1 MQKPTKKLLFYNLG
15 NLNFLN
21 GDSESALQ
29 NYKNSLLDSKPDFK
43 ADALYNMGYLN
54 LVDFDNLDLAIEFF
68 TKVLK
73 LDDQRFSA
81 YYNLGYSY
89 ELLGNTKSAESNYR
103 LALSI
108 NPQYDSA
115 AKGLSRIGF

>member
-1 MQKPTKKLLFYNLG
+1 
-15 NLNFLN
+15 
-21 GDSESALQ
+21 
-29 NYKNSLLDSKPDFK
+29 
-43 ADALYNMGYLN
+43 
-54 LVDFDNLDLAIEFF
+54 
-68 TKVLK
+68 
-73 LDDQRFSA
+73 
-81 YYNLGYSY
+81 YNLGYSY